1 MQNPKSSKLSKIVK
15 PPSQA
20 DAVQVEAGAVPIL
33 SQELDLLHGHIDE
46 VVAFVVKH
54 GKLDKE

>member
-1 MQNPKSSKLSKIVK
+1 MQYPEGSKLSKIAK
-15 PPSQA
+15 PSVQV
-20 DAVQVEAGAVPIL
+20 DAVQSEPVEVPIL
-33 SQELDLLHGHIDE
+33 SQELDLLDGHIDE